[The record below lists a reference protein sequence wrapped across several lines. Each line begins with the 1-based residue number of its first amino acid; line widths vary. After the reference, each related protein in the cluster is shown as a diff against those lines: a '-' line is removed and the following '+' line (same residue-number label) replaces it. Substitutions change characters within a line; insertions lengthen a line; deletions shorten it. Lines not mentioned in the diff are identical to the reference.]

1 MKNFGT
7 LYCYELKK
15 LLTRKLAWAAV
26 LALVVFCVIA
36 TLRAGNTGGRV
47 YHDIL
52 DTDGNP
58 LVVTGEQVRREA
70 LAKAGS
76 ELNGRV
82 MDEAF
87 FQEMLESV
95 PDFSSIDQQ
104 DVYFG
109 LEDGAWSRPFSL
121 AQGVFW
127 KTRTVTAGSFYA
139 EWQENT
145 QSYLDHYAGAGLS
158 QGEKDYWGE
167 KMAKIERPFV
177 YRYPWPGTQKLMD
190 FFYVLLG
197 LLPVAAGI
205 CLCAVFSG
213 EYRDRMDALLFTAKK
228 SRRPLYFAKA
238 LAGAT
243 AAVLVG
249 VVIVGIT
256 VAAHVAVWGW
266 KGFDA
271 ILQMWQ
277 PVLPRPIT
285 VGQMLVPLL
294 ALLVLYTLVCGSL
307 SMLVSAL
314 TRSSVAALA
323 VPVVLAQIMARF
335 HQLPYGWKGYL
346 PENLIAWD
354 GPTNVQLVK
363 VFGVYLDNFQ
373 FGTLLYLGIA
383 LVLLALC
390 WLGWRRSVERGV

>member
-52 DTDGNP
+52 DEDGAP
-58 LVVTGEQVRREA
+58 LVVTGEQARREA
-70 LAKAGS
+70 LEKAGS

-87 FQEMLESV
+87 FQEMLKNV
-95 PDFSSIDQQ
+95 PDFSSREQQ
-104 DVYFG
+104 IVYFG
-109 LEDGAWSRPFSL
+109 LEGGAWSGPFSL

-127 KTRTVTAGSFYA
+127 TTGTVTAGSFYA
-139 EWQENT
+139 EWQKNT
-145 QSYLDHYAGAGLS
+145 QAYLDNYANASLS

-167 KMAKIERPFV
+167 KMAQIERPFV
-177 YRYPWPGTQKLMD
+177 YRYPWPGTTKLMD

-205 CLCAVFSG
+205 CLCTVFSG
-213 EYRDRMDALLFTAKK
+213 EYRDRMDALLFTAKN

-238 LAGAT
+238 LAGAVV
-243 AAVLVG
+243 AVLAG
-249 VVIVGIT
+249 VVIVGVT
-256 VAAHVAVWGW
+256 AAAHLAVWGW
-266 KGFDA
+266 TGFDA
-271 ILQMWQ
+271 TLQMWQ

-285 VGQMLVPLL
+285 VGQMLVSLL
-294 ALLVLYTLVCGSL
+294 ALLVLYTLVCGSI

-335 HQLPYGWKGYL
+335 HQRPYGWKGYL

-363 VFGVYLDNFQ
+363 VFGVYLDNLQ

-390 WLGWRRSVERGV
+390 WLGWRRGAKW